1 MINYLDNA
9 ATTFP
14 KPLSVYEE
22 VTKCM
27 TRYCG
32 NPGRSAHSLSL
43 DAARKIYECR
53 ALLADLLGVGELE
66 RIIFTMNTTYALNT
80 VIKGVLKKGDHVI
93 ISDLEHNAV
102 WRPIHKLYEKGD
114 IKYDVFSSMT
124 LSSRRSPTL
133 ICAKIASLLRPNT
146 KMVIATHASNIC
158 SATLPIV
165 EIGEFCRKRGLFFL
179 VDAAQ
184 SAGHYPID
192 LDSMNISALCA
203 PSHKALY
210 GPQGCGIIALGRGIT
225 IDTLIE
231 GGNGVSSLDPAMP
244 LFSPERYEAGTLPT
258 PTIAGLCEGIKTIN
272 SYGLSAIA
280 EYESS
285 LFVYALEALCNI
297 PEISV
302 YAPSFKGATLLFNAK
317 DIPSEE
323 LALRLDSYGI
333 CARGGFHCSAL
344 AHKTLGTPPDGALR
358 ISLGIF
364 NQKKDIDSLAMSL
377 SAIISEK
384 KKE

>member
-9 ATTFP
+9 ATSFP

-22 VTKCM
+22 VARCM

-32 NPGRSAHSLSL
+32 NPGRSSHSLSL
-43 DAARKIYECR
+43 GAARKIYECR
-53 ALLADLLGVGELE
+53 SLLADLLGISELE
-66 RIIFTMNTTYALNT
+66 RIIFTINTTYALNT

-102 WRPIHKLYEKGD
+102 LRPIHKLSSAGE
-114 IKYDVFSSMT
+114 IEYDVFSSML
-124 LSSRRSPTL
+124 LSPRRSPTL

-146 KMVIATHASNIC
+146 RMVIATHASNIC
-158 SATLPIV
+158 SATLPIR
-165 EIGEFCRKRGLFFL
+165 EIGEFCRKRGIFFL

-192 LDSMNISALCA
+192 VESMNISALCA

-210 GPQGCGIIALGRGIT
+210 GPQSCGIIALGKGIT

-231 GGNGVSSLDPAMP
+231 GGNGVSSLEPDMP
-244 LFSPERYEAGTLPT
+244 LFAPERYEAGTLPT
-258 PTIAGLCEGIKTIN
+258 PIIAGLCEGIKSIN
-272 SYGLSAIA
+272 SYGIPAIA

-285 LFVYALEALCNI
+285 LFTYALEALCNI
-297 PEISV
+297 PELSV
-302 YAPSFKGATLLFNAK
+302 YAPSYKGATLLFNLNG
-317 DIPSEE
+317 ISSEE
-323 LALRLDSYGI
+323 LAQTLDSYGI

-344 AHKTLGTPPDGALR
+344 AHKTLGTSDGGALR
-358 ISLGIF
+358 ISFGIF
-364 NQKKDIDSLAMSL
+364 NQKKDIDALARSL
-377 SAIISEK
+377 SSILSENNN
-384 KKE
+384 